1 MSRVDSRNLQQQLKS
16 LQDEQQHL
24 QREQTR
30 LEQQRATTEQQV
42 ADLLQQIR
50 AVVTAAVRLGEKF
63 DWTSLDEHMQLRFGQ
78 LDQHQQVLLDR
89 LRAEEAAAAA
99 DQQQLPLALAAHGEA
114 SAALASLDASVETLL
129 EQRPE
134 VQESMRTLGEIELL
148 TERLRQQQAE
158 SAEDA
163 ADKRRAYEEDRYFA
177 YLYQRGFGESHY
189 VASSLT
195 KRFDRWLAARCH
207 YQTNAAQYAVL
218 LAIPARLQTTLD
230 EATAELGSLE
240 DWINAQREEL
250 GVEQGRPAL
259 ARRVEMAAGELA
271 GRKAVMVEHARRIAA
286 TQQEIQRLT
295 SGDHPLH
302 TAIAAMVADKVQ
314 GQELARFVAATLS
327 QEDDRLLPELERAQ
341 LLLCQLQAGLATNGA
356 MQQLKRNELEALEHE
371 LQRTL
376 RLEEAALRALGRRR
390 RPGSGPWDGGWGG
403 SGLGGG
409 RRGGF
414 GGGGFGGGGFGSGG
428 GFGGGGFKRGGG
440 F

>member
-1 MSRVDSRNLQQQLKS
+1 MDSRNLQQQLKS
-16 LQDEQQHL
+16 LQDEQQQL
-24 QREQTR
+24 QREQVG
-30 LEQQRATTEQQV
+30 LERQRAATEQQV
-42 ADLLQQIR
+42 ADLLLQIR
-50 AVVTAAVRLGEKF
+50 TVVTTAVRLGETF
-63 DWTSLDEHMQLRFGQ
+63 DWTSLDEHVQLRFGQ

-89 LRAEEAAAAA
+89 LHAEETAASA
-99 DQQQLPLALAAHGEA
+99 DQQQLQQALAAHGAA
-114 SAALASLDASVETLL
+114 SAALASLDASLETLL

-177 YLYQRGFGESHY
+177 YLHQRGFSESRY

-195 KRFDRWLAARCH
+195 RRFDRWLAARCH

-218 LAIPARLQTTLD
+218 LAIPARLQATLD
-230 EATAELGSLE
+230 EAKAEMGRLE
-240 DWINAQREEL
+240 DWISAQREQL
-250 GVEQGRPAL
+250 GVERGRPAL
-259 ARRVEMAAGELA
+259 VRHVEKAAAELA
-271 GRKAVMVEHARRIAA
+271 GRKAVMAEHARRIAA
-286 TQQEIQRLT
+286 TQQEIQCLT

-302 TAIAAMVADKVQ
+302 SAIASMVADKVQ
-314 GQELARFVAATLS
+314 GPELARFVATTLS
-327 QEDDRLLPELERAQ
+327 QEDDRLLPQLERAQ

-356 MQQLKRNELEALEHE
+356 LQQLKRNELETLEHE

-376 RLEEAALRALGRRR
+376 RLEEAALRALSRRR
-390 RPGSGPWDGGWGG
+390 RPGPGPWDGGWGDG
-403 SGLGGG
+403 GFGGG
-409 RRGGF
+409 RRGGL
-414 GGGGFGGGGFGSGG
+414 GGAGFGGGGFGSGG

>member
-1 MSRVDSRNLQQQLKS
+1 MSRVDSHSLQQQLKS

-24 QREQTR
+24 QRERTQ
-30 LEQQRATTEQQV
+30 LEQQRAAAEQQV
-42 ADLLQQIR
+42 ADLLRQIR
-50 AVVTAAVRLGEKF
+50 TVVTAAVQRGEKF
-63 DWTSLDEHMQLRFGQ
+63 DWTSLDEHLQLRFGQ
-78 LDQHQQVLLDR
+78 LDQHQQVLLER

-99 DQQQLPLALAAHGEA
+99 DQQQLPLALAAHGAA
-114 SAALASLDASVETLL
+114 SAALASLDASLETLL
-129 EQRPE
+129 EQRPD
-134 VQESMRTLGEIELL
+134 VQESLRTLGEIELL

-163 ADKRRAYEEDRYFA
+163 AAKRRAYEEDRYFA
-177 YLYQRGFGESHY
+177 YLHQRGFGESHY

-218 LAIPARLQTTLD
+218 LAIPARLQATLD

-240 DWINAQREEL
+240 HWINAQREQL

-259 ARRVEMAAGELA
+259 VRRVELAAGELA
-271 GRKAVMVEHARRIAA
+271 GRKAVMADHARRIAA

-302 TAIAAMVADKVQ
+302 TAIAALVADKVQ

-327 QEDDRLLPELERAQ
+327 QEDDRLLPQLERAQ

-376 RLEEAALRALGRRR
+376 RLEEAALRALSRRR
-390 RPGSGPWDGGWGG
+390 RPGSEPWDGGWGG
-403 SGLGGG
+403 GGFGGG

>member
-1 MSRVDSRNLQQQLKS
+1 MDSRSLQQQLKS

-24 QREQTR
+24 QRERAQ
-30 LEQQRATTEQQV
+30 LEQQRAATEQQV
-42 ADLLQQIR
+42 ADLLRQIR
-50 AVVTAAVRLGEKF
+50 TVVTAAVQRGEKF
-63 DWTSLDEHMQLRFGQ
+63 DWTSLDEHLQLRFGQ
-78 LDQHQQVLLDR
+78 LDQHQQVLLER

-99 DQQQLPLALAAHGEA
+99 DQQQLPLALAAHGAA
-114 SAALASLDASVETLL
+114 SAALASLDASLETLL
-129 EQRPE
+129 EQRPD
-134 VQESMRTLGEIELL
+134 VQESLRTLGEIELL

-163 ADKRRAYEEDRYFA
+163 AAKRRAYEEDRYFA
-177 YLYQRGFGESHY
+177 YLHQRGFGESHY

-218 LAIPARLQTTLD
+218 LAIPARLQATLD

-240 DWINAQREEL
+240 NWINAQREQL

-259 ARRVEMAAGELA
+259 VRRVELAAGELA
-271 GRKAVMVEHARRIAA
+271 GHKAVMADHARRIAA

-302 TAIAAMVADKVQ
+302 TAIAALVADKVQ

-327 QEDDRLLPELERAQ
+327 QEDDRLLPQLERAQ

-376 RLEEAALRALGRRR
+376 RLEEAALRALSRRR
-390 RPGSGPWDGGWGG
+390 RTGSGPWDGGWGG
-403 SGLGGG
+403 GGFGGG